1 MPSFKAFAEFQQM
14 AKETNAQPRQLAA
27 KQAAA
32 GAAAP
37 PRPATAAVAA
47 PVAAAAAPAASAA
60 GGASTAATPAT
71 SSTAAPGSSQEQGQ
85 GALRVGMSV
94 RVVGL
99 MGRPELNGLEG
110 VLSAFEEARSRWK
123 VDLVNGVSKL
133 FKDTNLER
141 YVPEKNALE
150 EMKERVQSAQEAAR
164 NNQRLANPPAS
175 GPNRVVDSRDESE
188 SAPLNTS
195 AAVEAAQ
202 HNGAAKATAPLFP
215 REQDD
220 DDAFLRSIEQCLKEC
235 DVMWDDY

>member
-14 AKETNAQPRQLAA
+14 AKETNAQPAQLAA
-27 KQAAA
+27 QQAAA

-37 PRPATAAVAA
+37 RPLATAAVAA
-47 PVAAAAAPAASAA
+47 PVAAARAPAASADA
-60 GGASTAATPAT
+60 GVATAAKPAT
-71 SSTAAPGSSQEQGQ
+71 SSTAAPGSGQEQGQ

-150 EMKERVQSAQEAAR
+150 ELKERVQSAQEAAR
-164 NNQRLANPPAS
+164 NNQLLANPPAS
-175 GPNRVVDSRDESE
+175 GPKQVVDSRDENE
-188 SAPLNTS
+188 SVPLNTS
-195 AAVEAAQ
+195 AQ
-202 HNGAAKATAPLFP
+202 HNGAAKSTAPLFP
-215 REQDD
+215 REQ
-220 DDAFLRSIEQCLKEC
+220 EC